1 METPRQRARALLRN
15 GPAAASVLWRH
26 LGRTGAKA
34 GSVALRVAPPRAR
47 ALVSGPAVRR
57 RRPDLA
63 ALALAAAGEREQ
75 AARVLTAALHE
86 DAHPGPV
93 LVRRVA
99 AAALTLD
106 LPDLA
111 EHAVDLLPDDDED
124 RSRLAALLAATRG
137 NLREAVRWAA
147 LVPGR
152 RGVELR
158 RRLTGE
164 TEVLRHT
171 LLDDELTRPPA
182 PRRAAGEVR
191 RVLHVVSNALP
202 EVQAGYTIRT
212 HGIVTAQRG
221 AGLEPHVVTRLGFP
235 VDSGHLAAPARV
247 EVDGVP
253 YHRLIPTA
261 PLPVPSRALQERA
274 VDELGRLVERL
285 RPDLLHAHSKHENAQ
300 VALIVA
306 RRLGLPVVYEVRG
319 LLEETWRSRG
329 GRADSDFYLWSREAE
344 TFCMTLADQ
353 VVVLAET
360 MRREVVERG
369 VPAEM
374 VHVVPNAVPDSF
386 TGPLPDRAPVRERL
400 GLRPGDTVL
409 GTVTT
414 LNDYEGVDT
423 LLAALE
429 RLDDPGV
436 RLLVVGD
443 GPARA
448 ALRQRA
454 EPLGD
459 RVVFTGRVPHGR
471 VRELLAAMDA
481 FCVPRRATPVT
492 VLVPP
497 LKPLEAMA
505 AGLPVL
511 VSDLPP
517 LVELVV
523 PGRFGLAAPAGDSE
537 AWAERMAAVRDDPE
551 AVRALGRQGRDWVAA
566 HGTWSVAAERY
577 REVYGL
583 LR

>member
-1 METPRQRARALLRN
+1 VETARQRARALVRN
-15 GPAAASVLWRH
+15 APAAASVLWRH

-34 GSVALRVAPPRAR
+34 GSVALRVAPARAR
-47 ALVSGPAVRR
+47 GLASAPAVRR

-63 ALALAAAGEREQ
+63 ALALAASGEREQ
-75 AARVLTAALHE
+75 AADVLTTALHG
-86 DAHPGPV
+86 DASPEPAV
-93 LVRRVA
+93 VRRIGTT
-99 AAALTLD
+99 ALALD
-106 LPDLA
+106 LPDLG
-111 EHAVDLLPDDDED
+111 EHALDLLADDDPD
-124 RSRLAALLAATRG
+124 RPRLAALLAAARG
-137 NLREAVRWAA
+137 QLAEAGELAA
-147 LVPGR
+147 DVPGR
-152 RGVELR
+152 RGAALR

-164 TEVLRHT
+164 TEVLRHV
-171 LLDDELTRPPA
+171 LLDEELTRPAA
-182 PRRAAGEVR
+182 PRTRPASVS

-212 HGIVTAQRG
+212 HGIVTAQRA

-235 VDSGHLAAPARV
+235 VDSGHLTATART

-253 YHRLIPTA
+253 YHRLIPA
-261 PLPVPSRALQERA
+261 GRLPVPSRVLQDRA
-274 VDELGRLVERL
+274 VRDLGRLVEEV

-300 VALIVA
+300 VALVVA

-329 GRADSDFYLWSREAE
+329 GSADTDFYAWSREAE
-344 TFCMTLADQ
+344 TTCMSLADR

-360 MRREVVERG
+360 MRQEVVARG
-369 VPAEM
+369 IPAER
-374 VHVVPNAVPDSF
+374 VDVVPNAVPDAF
-386 TGPLPDRAPVRERL
+386 TAPLPDGRPTRRRL
-400 GLRPGDTVL
+400 GLDPGDTVF

-423 LLAALE
+423 LVAALE
-429 RLDDPGV
+429 RLDDPGA

-448 ALRQRA
+448 ALRERA
-454 EPLGD
+454 APLGD
-459 RVVFTGRVPHGR
+459 RVRFTGRVPHAE
-471 VRELLAAMDA
+471 VRGLLAAMDA

-517 LVELVV
+517 LVDLV
-523 PGRFGLAAPAGDSE
+523 PPERFGLAAPAGDSD
-537 AWAERMAAVRDDPE
+537 AWAERMAVVRREPE
-551 AVRALGRQGRDWVAA
+551 LARSLGARAREWVVE

-577 REVYGL
+577 RAVYA
-583 LR
+583 RTV

>member
-1 METPRQRARALLRN
+1 METPRQRARALVRN

-47 ALVSGPAVRR
+47 QLLSGPGVRR

-63 ALALAAAGEREQ
+63 ALALAAAGERER
-75 AARVLTAALHE
+75 ATAVLTTALHE
-86 DAHPGPV
+86 ETLPPAA

-111 EHAVDLLPDDDED
+111 EHALDLLPDDDPD
-124 RSRLAALLAATRG
+124 RARLAALLAATRG
-137 NLREAVRWAA
+137 RLREAVRWAA
-147 LVPGR
+147 QVPGR

-158 RRLTGE
+158 RRLAGE
-164 TEVLRHT
+164 TEVLRHE
-171 LLDDELTRPPA
+171 LLDEELTRPPA
-182 PRRAAGEVR
+182 PRAAASAVR

-212 HGIVTAQRG
+212 HGIVTAQAAG
-221 AGLEPHVVTRLGFP
+221 GLEPHVVTRLGFP
-235 VDSGHLAAPARV
+235 VDSGHLGAAARV

-253 YHRLIPTA
+253 YHRLLPTG
-261 PLPVPSRALQERA
+261 PLPVPSRGLQERA
-274 VDELGRLVERL
+274 VRELGALVETL

-300 VALIVA
+300 VALVVA

-329 GRADSDFYLWSREAE
+329 GPVDSDFYAWSREAE
-344 TFCMTLADQ
+344 TLCMTLADR

-369 VPAEM
+369 VPEDK
-374 VHVVPNAVPDSF
+374 VDVVPNAVPDAF
-386 TGPLPDRAPVRERL
+386 TEPLPDGEPVRRRL
-400 GLRPGDTVL
+400 GLRPGDTVF

-414 LNDYEGVDT
+414 LNDYEGIDT

-436 RLLVVGD
+436 RLVVVGD

-448 ALRQRA
+448 ALRERSGS
-454 EPLGD
+454 LGD
-459 RVVFTGRVPHGR
+459 RVVFTGRVPHSG

-523 PGRFGLAAPAGDSE
+523 PGRHGLAAPAGDSE
-537 AWAERMAAVRDDPE
+537 AWAAAMCRVRDDPDG
-551 AVRALGRQGRDWVAA
+551 ARDLGRHARDHVVA

-577 REVYGL
+577 QDVYD
-583 LR
+583 RAR